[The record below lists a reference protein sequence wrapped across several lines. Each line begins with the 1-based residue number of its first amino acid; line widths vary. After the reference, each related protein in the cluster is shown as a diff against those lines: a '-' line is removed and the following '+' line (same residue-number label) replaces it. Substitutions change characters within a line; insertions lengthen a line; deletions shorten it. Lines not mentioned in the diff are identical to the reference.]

1 MVLHVRRVPRR
12 SEREGNPSLR
22 GGSMELCLRG
32 GLLSVCPKSHNVQH
46 RLRMERLES
55 I

>member
-1 MVLHVRRVPRR
+1 MQGVCPNAMK
-12 SEREGNPSLR
+12 EKENPSLR

-32 GLLSVCPKSHNVQH
+32 GLLGVCSKSHNVPH
-46 RLRMERLES
+46 RLGMKRFMS